1 MKRQNF
7 FLPEQVIA
15 ALQALSDKTGLTVS
29 EHIRRAIDAYL
40 EKQQKGKS

>member
-1 MKRQNF
+1 MKRLNF

-40 EKQQKGKS
+40 KKQQKEKS

>member
-1 MKRQNF
+1 MRKLNF
-7 FLPEQVIA
+7 YLPEQVMA

-40 EKQQKGKS
+40 KKNK